1 MRASIGGA
9 FYPTGYSMVMFPS
22 AEDADRIGHR
32 LIEKGM
38 SGDEVYL
45 LPADTVLA
53 RDLAHREDS
62 DNPLPS
68 AGTDAATVRA
78 YTKLARE
85 GHTGLLVKT
94 KDEAAEPA
102 DGTGAYRALLHRAA
116 LPHAGHRRPLK
127 RRSPAGGA
135 SSRHGHR
142 HRALHHVARHGLGQF
157 MLAEEHGDR
166 VSCVSSWLPARCGC
180 GSRSGSPG

>member
-32 LIEKGM
+32 LIESGV

-45 LPADTVLA
+45 LPAATVLA
-53 RDLAHREDS
+53 EISPTVSDA

-68 AGTDAATVRA
+68 AGTEGATVRA

-85 GHTGLLVKT
+85 GHTGLLIKT
-94 KDEAAEPA
+94 QNEEAANRLMELVRTVPYSIA
-102 DGTGAYRALLHRAA
+102 QRYRTLVIEDL
-116 LPHAGHRRPLK
+116 
-127 RRSPAGGA
+127 
-135 SSRHGHR
+135 
-142 HRALHHVARHGLGQF
+142 
-157 MLAEEHGDR
+157 
-166 VSCVSSWLPARCGC
+166 
-180 GSRSGSPG
+180 

>member
-1 MRASIGGA
+1 MKHFTLEPRMRSSMGGA

-45 LPADTVLA
+45 LAAAEVLA
-53 RDLAHREDS
+53 EITPTAGDS

-68 AGTDAATVRA
+68 AGTEAATVRA

-94 KDEAAEPA
+94 KNEEAANRLMELVRTVPYSIA
-102 DGTGAYRALLHRAA
+102 QRYRTLVIEDL
-116 LPHAGHRRPLK
+116 
-127 RRSPAGGA
+127 
-135 SSRHGHR
+135 
-142 HRALHHVARHGLGQF
+142 
-157 MLAEEHGDR
+157 
-166 VSCVSSWLPARCGC
+166 
-180 GSRSGSPG
+180 

>member
-1 MRASIGGA
+1 MKHFILQPSMRSSIGGA

-45 LPADTVLA
+45 LPADTVLEEISPTA
-53 RDLAHREDS
+53 KNT

-78 YTKLARE
+78 HTKLARD
-85 GHTGLLVKT
+85 GHTGLLVRT
-94 KDEAAEPA
+94 KDEAAASRLIELVRTVPYSIA
-102 DGTGAYRALLHRAA
+102 QRYRTLVIEDL
-116 LPHAGHRRPLK
+116 
-127 RRSPAGGA
+127 
-135 SSRHGHR
+135 
-142 HRALHHVARHGLGQF
+142 
-157 MLAEEHGDR
+157 
-166 VSCVSSWLPARCGC
+166 
-180 GSRSGSPG
+180 